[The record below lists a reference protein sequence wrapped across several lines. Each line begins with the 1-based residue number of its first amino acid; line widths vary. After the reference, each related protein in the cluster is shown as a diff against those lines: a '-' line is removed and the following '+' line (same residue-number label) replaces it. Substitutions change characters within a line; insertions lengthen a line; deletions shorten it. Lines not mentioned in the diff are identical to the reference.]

1 MRLRRTSGTAALEAE
16 NTALRAVLAEVRTA
30 LDALAAGDLEHRAA
44 PLPSVDGVDTVAL
57 RTSLNEAVDI
67 VDGFVRETGSV
78 LTAAAQGRHERL
90 LLARGLPGA
99 FRRCAGLIDSARQAL
114 TERSAEIER
123 AAAVRSTLVA
133 EFEEDV
139 LGGTRQVRSTTS
151 EVSGLVSSLG
161 DAVGTLERD
170 TAQGAAA
177 VERLSTSSAAIGD
190 VVGLITTVAAQTRLL
205 ALNATIEAARAGEA
219 GRSFAVVADEV
230 RRLSDE
236 TARASGKVAEIL
248 DGSREAIADVASA
261 LDEIEGSVVGMRTG
275 TEDIRER
282 TTGADDGSLA
292 SASSRLDGSVDHFL
306 RELRG

>member
-1 MRLRRTSGTAALEAE
+1 MTTATTMAASAMV
-16 NTALRAVLAEVRTA
+16 TADRW
-30 LDALAAGDLEHRAA
+30 LDDEERG
-44 PLPSVDGVDTVAL
+44 
-57 RTSLNEAVDI
+57 
-67 VDGFVRETGSV
+67 
-78 LTAAAQGRHERL
+78 HERRRAGPAPQGGREGRPRMTRGAPRG
-90 LLARGLPGA
+90 ARAHVRHLGLGIST
-99 FRRCAGLIDSARQAL
+99 RRARPP

-123 AAAVRSTLVA
+123 TAALRSTLVA

-139 LGGTRQVRSTTS
+139 LGGMRQVRSTTS

-170 TAQGAAA
+170 TGQVAVS

-190 VVGLITTVAAQTRLL
+190 VVRLITAVAAQTRLL

-248 DGSREAIADVASA
+248 DGSREAITDVASA
-261 LDEIEGSVVGMRTG
+261 LSEIEDSVVGMRTG
-275 TEDIRER
+275 TEGTRDR
-282 TTGADDGSLA
+282 TTGVDDASLA
-292 SASSRLDGSVDHFL
+292 SASSRLDGRVDHFL
-306 RELRG
+306 RELCG